1 MLTQDA
7 HIAAAMASHAWHCG
21 SMRRR
26 RRGARGGPAAQ
37 RRARPALAGSRQ
49 RGPPPYASSRAARVA
64 TRVALMC
71 TDDTQGVD
79 RALNLKQ
86 LHSLTRDD
94 IKGNSLP
101 RHWKSWRWRWPQA
114 PTA

>member
-1 MLTQDA
+1 MALRQ
-7 HIAAAMASHAWHCG
+7 HAAAA
-21 SMRRR
+21 R
-26 RRGARGGPAAQ
+26 RGGPAAQQ
-37 RRARPALAGSRQ
+37 RRARPALAASGSRQ
-49 RGPPPYASSRAARVA
+49 RGPPPYGYASSRAARVA